1 LKLKEYGD
9 DILAVIERVLQPE
22 TASTLPVAAKTSPSI
37 YANGGPPEDHP
48 GVSHATLPTA
58 APSALVPLGGTSGLA
73 DIHSSPSGAIVDQA
87 PFGLA
92 VGANTVVPTEL
103 NAMVPFADDTIAD
116 EPAGPILN
124 PQQQRALDCVLGGGS
139 LFLTGG
145 AGVGKSFT
153 LMHIIKKLRDKY
165 GEEKVSG

>member
-1 LKLKEYGD
+1 
-9 DILAVIERVLQPE
+9 
-22 TASTLPVAAKTSPSI
+22 
-37 YANGGPPEDHP
+37 
-48 GVSHATLPTA
+48 
-58 APSALVPLGGTSGLA
+58 LA